1 MAIRIVEYETQH
13 QDAVAAFN
21 RRMAEGG
28 SRWGFFTDARPD
40 WIPRLPGQSVWREY
54 HVAVDDEDGAVRGA
68 FALKPQPWWV
78 RGQVHTVTDWQGP
91 FSEGS
96 IDARLSTLGLR
107 MLRDMLKKYPL
118 LYSWGHG
125 GDDQPVV
132 QMLLKMGW
140 VMHHTP
146 FCLRVLKP
154 YRFLRLNAL
163 LRSSPARRAVLDLAA
178 FTGAGSVGLPLL
190 HAAMRLRH
198 GGGRFSATA
207 TLVGEF
213 GPWADALWERCRDR
227 YAAIAQ
233 RDAASMNALAPAVGW
248 PPVLRLKVDRGGQT
262 IGWALVMDTAMRGDT
277 RFGDLRV
284 GSVVDCLA
292 DPDDAAE
299 VVHAA
304 TAFLK
309 ARDVDIIVSNQ
320 AHPAWADG
328 FGRNGYAV
336 LPDKRMFAP
345 SPALR
350 ALLEPFDETAR
361 GLHLTNMDGHGPM
374 AL

>member
-154 YRFLRLNAL
+154 YRFLRLNSL

-190 HAAMRLRH
+190 HAATRLRH

-262 IGWALVMDTAMRGDT
+262 IGWALVMDTRHART
-277 RFGDLRV
+277 TPRFGEPARRLGRR
-284 GSVVDCLA
+284 L
-292 DPDDAAE
+292 PRRTPTDAAD
-299 VVHAA
+299 VVARGHGASS
-304 TAFLK
+304 K
-309 ARDVDIIVSNQ
+309 ARGVDLIASNQ
-320 AHPAWADG
+320 AHPG
-328 FGRNGYAV
+328 LGRR
-336 LPDKRMFAP
+336 LPDATAMHDPARTSACSRPRRPCARCWHP
-345 SPALR
+345 STTPR
-350 ALLEPFDETAR
+350 AACT
-361 GLHLTNMDGHGPM
+361 
-374 AL
+374 